1 MPKVSVI
8 VPVYKAEKYLR
19 RCVDSILAQ
28 TLFDI
33 EIILVNDCSPDNS
46 VDIIKQYTENDSR
59 VIMINHEKNQGPMMA
74 RYHGYSKAT
83 GKYIT
88 FVDGDDTLPPHA
100 LEQMVNEAER
110 VKADVVSGKVKYIK
124 DNGEQYDW
132 INKLSHGTDKI
143 AVFKSMLEG
152 EFHHNLCS
160 RLFTRA
166 ILQNF
171 QYRNYNNLLNGEDG
185 LLFYQ
190 IIDNSSL
197 VSTIDVVV
205 YEYWQNAQSSSQR
218 KFSESQMDS
227 YFFTCK
233 EQYNIA
239 KKYASLNSYAKQFAI
254 RSIIQ
259 LYATGYSKKFV
270 NKYIEKYN
278 LQEIV
283 NYISI
288 WKLFPCKIAL
298 QYSIQK
304 MLFPLIREVK

>member
-1 MPKVSVI
+1 MPKVSII
-8 VPVYKAEKYLR
+8 VPVYNVEKYVG
-19 RCVDSILAQ
+19 RCIDSILTQ
-28 TLFDI
+28 TISDI
-33 EIILVNDCSPDNS
+33 EIILVNDCSSDNS
-46 VDIIKQYTENDSR
+46 VDIIKRYVAKDPH
-59 VIMINHEKNQGPMMA
+59 VILINHERNEGPMMA
-74 RYHGYSKAT
+74 RYHGYSEAA
-83 GKYIT
+83 GEYIT

-110 VKADVVSGKVKYIK
+110 VGADIVSGIVKYIK

-132 INKLSHGTDKI
+132 TNRLSHGRDKV

-160 RLFTRA
+160 KLFTRA

-171 QYRNYNNLLNGEDG
+171 QYRNYSNLLNGEDG

-190 IIDNSSL
+190 IIGNSSL
-197 VSTIDVVV
+197 VATIDAVV

-239 KKYASLNSYAKQFAI
+239 KEYASLGSYAKQFVI
-254 RSIIQ
+254 RSVIP
-259 LYATGYSKKFV
+259 LYATGYSKQFI
-270 NKYIEKYN
+270 NKYVEKYN
-278 LQEIV
+278 LQKIV

-288 WKLFPCKIAL
+288 WKLFPCKTAL
-298 QYSIQK
+298 KYSIQK